1 MSTTLLIQ
9 DWYIEIIHEL
19 NPLIVSEKAASN
31 RAVIYNPKDI
41 DFRFAG
47 ESYLIGCVGL

>member
-31 RAVIYNPKDI
+31 RAVIYNPKDP
-41 DFRFAG
+41 G
-47 ESYLIGCVGL
+47 ESYLIGWCGFVIRH